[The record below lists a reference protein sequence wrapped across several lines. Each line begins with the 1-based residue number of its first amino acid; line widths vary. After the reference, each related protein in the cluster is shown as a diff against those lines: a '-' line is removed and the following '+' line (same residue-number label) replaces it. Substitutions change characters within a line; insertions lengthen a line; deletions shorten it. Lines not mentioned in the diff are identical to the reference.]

1 MGMSMGSGGGQSA
14 NINVTPLIDVLL
26 VLLIIFMVITPLT
39 PKGLDALVPQPPPKD
54 QKAPPPTPDRTIVV
68 QLIDHGPGQAPGL
81 KINQDDA
88 TWENLQGR
96 LADIFKTRAEKV
108 MFVKGDDNIPFADV
122 ANVIDIAH
130 SAGVDKVGLITAKIE
145 AGG

>member
-1 MGMSMGSGGGQSA
+1 MSMAVGTGGGQTA

-39 PKGLDALVPQPPPKD
+39 PKGLDALVPQPPPPN
-54 QKAPPPTPDRTIVV
+54 QKQPPPTPDRTIVV
-68 QLIDHGPGQAPGL
+68 QLIDRGPGQTPGL
-81 KINQDDA
+81 KINQDEA

-96 LADIFKTRAEKV
+96 LTDVFKTRAEKV

>member
-1 MGMSMGSGGGQSA
+1 MGMSMGGGKGGPSA
-14 NINVTPLIDVLL
+14 DINVTPLIDVLL

-39 PKGLDALVPQPPPKD
+39 PKGLDALVPQPPPPNQPKN
-54 QKAPPPTPDRTIVV
+54 QQPDRTIVV
-68 QLIDHGPGQAPGL
+68 QVIDKGAGNQPGV

-88 TWENLQGR
+88 TWDTLQGR
-96 LADIFKTRAEKV
+96 LQDIFKTRAEKV
-108 MFVKGDDNIPFADV
+108 MFVKGDDNIPFANI

-130 SAGVDKVGLITAKIE
+130 AAGVDKVGLITAKIE